1 MKKLISLFLS
11 VFLLLTVFCSCE
23 VSRTGGNNNGGI
35 SSEGSVSDGSNDSE
49 VEDVLNEE
57 SYTVSLAVNG
67 KKFIPEG
74 ADMYAQWTKLTDTG
88 DIAGF
93 KKSTFNEDGIAFVNN
108 LDGEYRITLGNIPDG
123 YAYNPNLY
131 VTSGN
136 SRNIEVELYPIIHT
150 TNSGSDL
157 YENIIEIRQTGVY
170 RVTIE
175 KLYAVKEGVYFQ
187 FSIPRDGGVY
197 SIQSLADVLQ
207 NTINPIAE
215 IYNGSS
221 AFKAWSHTCDD
232 GVEFENGSY
241 TKNFYF
247 EGKASTDQGGFAI
260 IPFAVRATSVD
271 GVYPITVDILVSR
284 KDDYPSTHEDAV
296 LVYAKECPEENAP
309 EGVGEWVGAQTR
321 DPNTRV
327 WSFDGD
333 NYVYNEEDGF
343 YHVGTKDG
351 PYLYVT
357 LDKPDWFLPE
367 YYPPGSDVGYP
378 VSFTTIE
385 WIAPTAYLRVAQ
397 LDRET
402 GERIEPKKM
411 LHYKPMIEQ
420 DYAEVC
426 NSDGRCL
433 VTEELKWFLQ
443 ELSESQNYFND
454 GFGWIETYSVDE
466 FGYSISAREED
477 QWLFACG
484 YYKQ

>member
-136 SRNIEVELYPIIHT
+136 SRNIVVELYPIIQT
-150 TNSGSDL
+150 KNSGSDL
-157 YENIIEIRQTGVY
+157 YDNIIEIRQTGVY

-247 EGKASTDQGGFAI
+247 EGKA
-260 IPFAVRATSVD
+260 
-271 GVYPITVDILVSR
+271 
-284 KDDYPSTHEDAV
+284 
-296 LVYAKECPEENAP
+296 
-309 EGVGEWVGAQTR
+309 
-321 DPNTRV
+321 
-327 WSFDGD
+327 
-333 NYVYNEEDGF
+333 
-343 YHVGTKDG
+343 
-351 PYLYVT
+351 
-357 LDKPDWFLPE
+357 
-367 YYPPGSDVGYP
+367 
-378 VSFTTIE
+378 
-385 WIAPTAYLRVAQ
+385 
-397 LDRET
+397 
-402 GERIEPKKM
+402 
-411 LHYKPMIEQ
+411 
-420 DYAEVC
+420 
-426 NSDGRCL
+426 
-433 VTEELKWFLQ
+433 
-443 ELSESQNYFND
+443 
-454 GFGWIETYSVDE
+454 
-466 FGYSISAREED
+466 
-477 QWLFACG
+477 
-484 YYKQ
+484 